1 MENVEGYREGEE
13 VEVNSTNGETVPQ
26 LAPPVEDLER
36 ALRDYALPLFGV
48 PLVIRQPDIQVNNF
62 ELKPIELKLIQNI
75 QFMGLQ
81 NEDPNAH
88 ISNFLE
94 VCDMVK
100 YNGVSDNVIRL
111 RLFPFSLK
119 DKEKH
124 WLKFGTSRLHHIIV
138 WCKSSF

>member
-26 LAPPVEDLER
+26 SAPPMEDLER

-48 PLVIRQPDIQVNNF
+48 PLVIRQSDIQVNNF

-81 NEDPNAH
+81 NEDPNGH

-100 YNGVSDNVIRL
+100 YNGVSNDVIRL

-119 DKEKH
+119 DKVKH